1 MLLEIRWHSR
11 GGLGALTSARILAEA
26 ALELHYWSQ
35 AFPEYGPERAGAP
48 MMCFDRVST
57 QKIRLHCGIYRPDIV
72 VVLDVALLET
82 ISVTEGPKPAGLL
95 IVNTDKS
102 AAQVVQCMSS
112 GAQSKASRTSKAIT
126 LNATAIAEA
135 CECFKEDRPMPN
147 SAMLGA
153 LLQLLG
159 GERFVE
165 LGKARLP
172 YWFSGETLIRNTQ
185 ALLQGAKA
193 VEGLDVPKRFRLK

>member
-48 MMCFDRVST
+48 MMCFDRLST
-57 QKIRLHCGIYRPDIV
+57 HKIFLHCGIHEPDIV
-72 VVLDVALLET
+72 VVLDAALLET
-82 ISVTEGPKPAGLL
+82 IPVTEGLKPMGLL

-102 AAQVVQCMSS
+102 AAQVAQRVGSR
-112 GAQSKASRTSKAIT
+112 AQSKASKPSKVIT

-135 CECFKEDRPMPN
+135 YGCLKEKRPMPN

-159 GERFVE
+159 GERLVE
-165 LGKARLP
+165 LGKAHLS
-172 YWFSGETLIRNTQ
+172 YWFSGGTLIRNTQ
-185 ALLQGAKA
+185 ALTQGAKA
-193 VEGLDVPKRFRLK
+193 VEGLDVPKRFKLQ